1 MNTADNFQA
10 STTLADLARGK
21 APDGAIRMQPFW
33 WRAAPPLDGPWP
45 ALPARIDVLIV
56 GAGFT
61 GLSAAL
67 TLARA
72 GREVLVVDAGVPGF
86 GASTRNGGQV
96 GSGNQKFRV
105 KTLIAMKGE
114 RHAVALLREG
124 VAMLDHIER
133 LIAEEAIDCDFVRC
147 GRFRGAMR
155 PDHYDA
161 MARDLEDLHRYTK
174 VAFDMIPR
182 SAQHREIGSDLFHGG
197 SLLPMDASLHPGR
210 YHAGLLQRV
219 QFAGA
224 LVRGHATVRD
234 IAPEAGGFSVQF
246 DDGVL
251 AARNVLVATNGYTAS
266 VGRFFTRRVI
276 AVGSAQIATGPIP
289 AALFAQ
295 LMPGGRV
302 YGNTSRVFSYFRPAP
317 DEHRIIWGGRA
328 SHLHGASAPA
338 AYAHLARDLLRAF
351 PALGDTT
358 VTDGWTGMIGYTFD
372 EFPHLGRAPNGVHY
386 ALGYCGTGVSRS
398 TYFGRKIA
406 LKMLGHADG
415 ATAFDNM
422 PLPGHPLQIFA
433 KTAVPIV
440 ESWYRIRD
448 TGNF

>member
-1 MNTADNFQA
+1 MNTADDPQ
-10 STTLADLARGK
+10 SWTTLAQLAKGK
-21 APDGAIRMQPFW
+21 VPDGRMRMQPYW

-114 RHAVALLREG
+114 RHAVALLKEG

-133 LIAEEAIDCDFVRC
+133 LIAEENIDCDFVRC

-155 PDHYDA
+155 PDHYEA
-161 MARDLEDLHRYTK
+161 MARDLEDLHRYTQ
-174 VAFDMIPR
+174 VAFEMVSR
-182 SAQHREIGSDLFHGG
+182 AAQHREIGSELFHGG
-197 SLLPMDASLHPGR
+197 SLLPLDASLDPGR
-210 YHAGLLQRV
+210 YHTGLLLRV
-219 QFAGA
+219 QSAGGA
-224 LVRGHATVRD
+224 VRGHAAVRD
-234 IAPEAGGFSVQF
+234 ITPEAGGFNVRF
-246 DDGVL
+246 DDGAL
-251 AARNVLVATNGYTAS
+251 TARDVLVATNGYTKA
-266 VGRFFTRRVI
+266 VGRFFTQRMVP
-276 AVGSAQIATGPIP
+276 VGSAQIVTGPIP
-289 AALFAQ
+289 AALFRQ
-295 LMPGGRV
+295 LMPSGRV

-317 DEHRIIWGGRA
+317 GERRIIWGGRA
-328 SHLHGASAPA
+328 SHLHDASRPA

-351 PALGDTT
+351 PGLGNTL
-358 VTDGWTGMIGYTFD
+358 VTDGWTGQIGYTFD
-372 EFPHLGRAPNGVHY
+372 EFPHLGCAPNGVHY

-398 TYFGRKIA
+398 TYFGRMIGLKI
-406 LKMLGHADG
+406 LGHPG
-415 ATAFDNM
+415 SETAFDNM
-422 PLPGHPLQIFA
+422 PLPGHPLQFLSRL
-433 KTAVPIV
+433 AVPAI
-440 ESWYRIRD
+440 ESWYRLRD
-448 TGNF
+448 RGNF